1 MVNSTPYF
9 TNVPLYGDLHIDYVL
24 VDYVYHL
31 LFTLKNG
38 NSQYFICTC
47 FDTRG
52 AQQWL
57 LAPISVNA
65 LLNLLQNQI
74 PIKTAFLKTDT
85 IVHAK
90 LDYETREEIF
100 RTMSPV
106 NVPTEWFPSTGEY
119 LNPDPGEYDDYVEI
133 LTSE

>member
-1 MVNSTPYF
+1 MVDSTPYF

-31 LFTLKNG
+31 LFTLKNSNG
-38 NSQYFICTC
+38 QYFICTC

-57 LAPISVNA
+57 LAPVSVNT
-65 LLNLLQNQI
+65 LLNLLQNQV
-74 PIKTAFLKTDT
+74 PIKAAFLKTDT

-90 LDYETREEIF
+90 LDYETRKEIF

-106 NVPTEWFPSTGEY
+106 DVPTEWFPSAGEY
-119 LNPDPGEYDDYVEI
+119 LNPDPGEHDDYIEI

>member
-1 MVNSTPYF
+1 MMDSTPYF
-9 TNVPLYGDLHIDYVL
+9 TNVPLYGDLHMDYVL

-31 LFTLKNG
+31 LFTLKNDNG
-38 NSQYFICTC
+38 QYFICTC

-57 LAPISVNA
+57 LAPVSVNA
-65 LLNLLQNQI
+65 LLNLLQNQV
-74 PIKTAFLKTDT
+74 PIKAAFLKTDT

-90 LDYETREEIF
+90 LNYETREEIF
-100 RTMSPV
+100 RTMSPMD
-106 NVPTEWFPSTGEY
+106 VPTEWLPSAGEY
-119 LNPDPGEYDDYVEI
+119 LNPDPGEYDDYIEI